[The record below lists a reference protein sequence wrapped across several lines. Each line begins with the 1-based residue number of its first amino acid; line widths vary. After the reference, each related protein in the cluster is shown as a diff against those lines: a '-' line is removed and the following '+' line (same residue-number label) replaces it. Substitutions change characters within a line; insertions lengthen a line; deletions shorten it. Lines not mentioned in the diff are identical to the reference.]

1 MIFDFVWVCELYFF
15 FSSRRRH
22 TRFDC
27 DWSSDV
33 CSSDLCD
40 GYSRQAAGC
49 GRDFGEGP
57 RRRMERRGDR
67 GGQPLN
73 PVSRYFE
80 TAFAPDAPTARYIA
94 GVKMIEARSGEPCTD
109 DSDQLIASSLY
120 ATMPPCPTATN
131 RLPKR
136 MARRS

>member
-1 MIFDFVWVCELYFF
+1 IQ
-15 FSSRRRH
+15 SRDRQTYQRGYRADGPAQRRTH
-22 TRFDC
+22 
-27 DWSSDV
+27 
-33 CSSDLCD
+33 CD

-94 GVKMIEARSGEPCTD
+94 DVKMIEERSGEPGTD
-109 DSDQLIASSLY
+109 ANDQLTASSLY
-120 ATMPPCPTATN
+120 TTAPPRPTATN
-131 RLPKR
+131 REPK
-136 MARRS
+136 